1 MPIERERNELQFVLK
16 DHSIHSHALTRRWNV
31 AARIQALADPGGI
44 YISRGAAE
52 QVRDKVPIKIE
63 TRGEQTVKNIVRPIE
78 AMPPS
83 LWFWMRFMAWRP
95 KPRAVTVEPLVRR
108 SVCGVAR
115 SMLHPMARWRGRR
128 PSHPSFGQSLQCFGR
143 RQPGVSPHHIFDHG
157 ALVVR
162 QAGQHR
168 AIVIGQN
175 QRRLLRFA
183 LGCHVSLIRQ
193 SHAAA
198 LSGFGLILLIVL
210 RSTL

>member
-16 DHSIHSHALTRRWNV
+16 DHSVHSHALTRRWNV

-63 TRGEQTVKNIVRPIE
+63 TRGSRPSRI
-78 AMPPS
+78 S
-83 LWFWMRFMAWRP
+83 R
-95 KPRAVTVEPLVRR
+95 
-108 SVCGVAR
+108 AR
-115 SMLHPMARWRGRR
+115 SRRCRPPCGSGCGSWRSGRSRGRSRSSRWFAAVCAASPARCFIPWRGRGRR